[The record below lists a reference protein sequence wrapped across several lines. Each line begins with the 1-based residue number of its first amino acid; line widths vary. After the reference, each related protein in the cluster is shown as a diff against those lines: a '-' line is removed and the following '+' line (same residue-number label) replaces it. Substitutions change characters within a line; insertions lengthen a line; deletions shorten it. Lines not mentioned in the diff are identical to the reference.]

1 MSRTIKVLVKRLV
14 KARDA
19 GVRGFISYHLQ
30 QQGRLLGYES
40 LSRVVR
46 RAEARALTRDWIA

>member
-1 MSRTIKVLVKRLV
+1 MSRTVKTLVKRLV

-19 GVRGFISYHLQ
+19 GVRGFISHHLQ

-40 LSRVVR
+40 LDRVVR
-46 RAEARALTRDWIA
+46 RAAVRALVREWIA